1 MFEQKR
7 LISDPRDVP
16 PSLNQR
22 KTQKHVSSVNG
33 AFLQEATKPSDSHPL
48 GKNSAYDVIVNM
60 SVPSFLGNKT
70 NNLTSVVTAP
80 LAANAVGIN
89 SVQTYRIGQ
98 AFEQLRTSIIS
109 RGTQYTNNSEAS
121 RRGYIAE
128 NFTAESYNVDA
139 TIKRISDRAVVPDSH
154 QKASPDI
161 IYDHGKKQASLKFY
175 MDAEASAK
183 AQTNPE
189 YGEQVR
195 IVPADQLEDGKAKL
209 GQLAKK
215 NEAKGRTEAANI
227 QKNTAKRMAATIKGS
242 EGAESTALTKNQ
254 ADEMSRSF
262 TVDEKGN
269 KKVNEARLDKAI
281 EDTGLT
287 KKVKNAKF
295 TNELRGVGIAA
306 AIGLGTGF
314 ALGFVV
320 SLAQNGL
327 NPESLKNAFVCGVK
341 QGGISAVVAAGS
353 AAISMTVGATVG
365 GTIGTQ
371 IIANLGTNVAQKTAE
386 KIYEMC
392 NTGVVGL
399 LTITA
404 FSVYEFTKLKINHYG
419 TKECLIRV
427 GKSAALSLSVLIVSM
442 AASYYWPTVG
452 GIVVS
457 VVSGVI
463 MTGYSIYSSVSEKE
477 TMREITFYSIELCRP
492 TLATA

>member
-1 MFEQKR
+1 MFAQKR
-7 LISDPRDVP
+7 LISDTRHVP
-16 PSLNQR
+16 SSLNQR
-22 KTQKHVSSVNG
+22 TKHKHITSANG
-33 AFLQEATKPSDSHPL
+33 TLLQEITKPSSSHPM
-48 GKNSAYDVIVNM
+48 GKRSKYDSVVNI
-60 SVPSFLGNKT
+60 SVPSYSR
-70 NNLTSVVTAP
+70 NNTDRLASLATAP
-80 LAANAVGIN
+80 VVANAVGIN

-109 RGTQYTNNSEAS
+109 RGTQYANNSEAS

-128 NFTAESYNVDA
+128 NFTAESYNIDA

-215 NEAKGRTEAANI
+215 NKAKGRTDAANI
-227 QKNTAKRMAATIKGS
+227 QKDTAKRMAATIKGS

-254 ADEMSRSF
+254 ADEMSKSF
-262 TVDEKGN
+262 TVDGNGN
-269 KKVNEARLDKAI
+269 KKINEARLDKAI

-287 KKVKNAKF
+287 KKVENAKL

-320 SLAQNGL
+320 TLAQNGL
-327 NPESLKNAFVCGVK
+327 NPESLKHAFVCGAK

-392 NTGVVGL
+392 NTGVVGI

-404 FSVYEFTKLKINHYG
+404 FSVYEFTKLKLNNYG
-419 TKECLIRV
+419 TKECLLRV
-427 GKSAALSLSVLIVSM
+427 GKSAALSLSVLVVSIV
-442 AASYYWPTVG
+442 ANYYWPTVG

-463 MTGYSIYSSVSEKE
+463 MTGYSVYSSKCEKE
-477 TMREITFYSIELCRP
+477 TMRKITFYSIELCRP
-492 TLATA
+492 VIATA